1 MEKKER
7 DLATDS
13 GSNAPAADII
23 NPMTG
28 QHHLAKGVLNTRQ
41 VLFCCVTGAA
51 PISAMLFN
59 GPVGIL
65 GAGWAVPGAF
75 ILATIVLTIFSVGYI
90 EMARRVTAA
99 GGFYSFISHAFG
111 SVMGMG
117 TAILMT
123 FCYLV
128 FSAAVTGVTSYFFSA
143 NLMEWFGW
151 DIPVWIFLFGTI
163 ILMTAFMFFH
173 IEVTARI
180 LGIALVAELAVLLIF
195 SVAVLVQG
203 GGPDGLVF
211 ESLNP
216 LAVFDSGG
224 NMAIVA
230 GATGIALFA
239 AFWSWVGFEMAPN
252 YAEEAKEPKKVMAP
266 AMYVSVI
273 GLGVLYVFVM
283 WMFVAAAGK
292 QGSADLVNQQ
302 YAGEIA
308 SIFYPMSD
316 QYVGGW
322 LTTLFGIF
330 IITGSFACQMAFF
343 NTGCRY
349 LFSMG
354 REGVLPSALGKT
366 HPKHKSPHVAGV
378 VAGLFVTIWV
388 GAFFLYDPTTLGALL
403 KLGTWSP
410 LLGVAGILA
419 IQALVSVAIIYY
431 FLTKAKDGFHWF
443 KTLVAPIAAAITQ
456 AYAVYLRFKFRGDLS
471 GAADVPFIQYLW
483 VWPIV
488 IFAIGVVI
496 ALVLRATNPQKYA
509 GIGRYLHEDV
519 PAS

>member
-1 MEKKER
+1 M
-7 DLATDS
+7 ATDS
-13 GSNAPAADII
+13 GSNAPAADIV

-28 QHHLAKGVLNTRQ
+28 QHHLAKGALNTRQ

-111 SVMGMG
+111 SVLGMG

-128 FSAAVTGVTSYFFSA
+128 FSAAVTGVTSYFAVSTIS
-143 NLMEWFGW
+143 EWFGV
-151 DIPVWIFLFGTI
+151 DVPVWVFLFGTI
-163 ILMTAFMFFH
+163 GLMVAFTFFH
-173 IEVTARI
+173 IEVTARV
-180 LGIALVAELAVLLIF
+180 LGVALVCELVALLVFCGAVI
-195 SVAVLVQG
+195 VHG
-203 GGPDGLVF
+203 GGPDGFAVK
-211 ESLNP
+211 SLNP
-216 LAVFDSGG
+216 MEVFGDG
-224 NMAIVA
+224 NMAIAA

-252 YAEEAKEPKKVMAP
+252 YAEEATEPKKVMAP

-273 GLGVLYVFVM
+273 GLGILYVFVM
-283 WMFVAAAGK
+283 WMFVAGAGY

-302 YAGEIA
+302 FAGEIG
-308 SIFYPMSD
+308 SIFYP
-316 QYVGGW
+316 
-322 LTTLFGIF
+322 LTDEYFGKPLTWAFQLFIV
-330 IITGSFACQMAFF
+330 TGSFACQLAFF
-343 NTGCRY
+343 NTACRY

-366 HPKHKSPHVAGV
+366 HEKHHSTHIAGV
-378 VAGLFVTIWV
+378 VAGIFLVIWV
-388 GAFFLYDPTTLGALL
+388 GAFFLYDSTTLGALL

-419 IQALVSVAIIYY
+419 IQALVSVAIIVY

-443 KTLVAPIAAAITQ
+443 KTLIAPIVAAITQ
-456 AYAVYLRFKFRGDLS
+456 AYAVYLLFKFRGDLS
-471 GAADVPFIQYLW
+471 AAADVPFIQYLW

-488 IFAIGVVI
+488 VFAIGVII
-496 ALVLRATNPQKYA
+496 ALALRATNPQKYA

>member
-1 MEKKER
+1 MNV
-7 DLATDS
+7 AMDS
-13 GSNAPAADII
+13 GGTPPAADII

-28 QHHLAKGVLNTRQ
+28 QHQLAKGALNTRQ

-65 GAGWAVPGAF
+65 GAGWAVPAAF
-75 ILATIVLTIFSVGYI
+75 IIATIVLTIFSVGYI
-90 EMARRVTAA
+90 EMARNVSSA
-99 GGFYSFISHAFG
+99 GGFYSFVSHGLGNVA
-111 SVMGMG
+111 GMG

-128 FSAAVTGVTSYFFSA
+128 FSAAVVGVTSYFGVA
-143 NLMEWFGW
+143 NFMEWFGW
-151 DIPVWIFLFGTI
+151 DIPVWIFLFGTVI
-163 ILMTAFMFFH
+163 AMVLFNFFH

-180 LGIALVAELAVLLIF
+180 LGVALVAELVVLLVFSFAVLF
-195 SVAVLVQG
+195 QG
-203 GGPDGLVF
+203 GGPDGLVV

-216 LAVFDSGG
+216 LAVFDGDN
-224 NMAIVA
+224 NMAVAA

-273 GLGVLYVFVM
+273 GLGLLYVFVM
-283 WMFVAAAGK
+283 WMFVAASGKAG
-292 QGSADLVNQQ
+292 AAELVNQQ
-302 YAGEIA
+302 YAGEIG

-316 QYVGGW
+316 QFAGSW
-322 LTTLFGIF
+322 LTLGFEIF
-330 IITGSFACQMAFF
+330 ILTGSFACQLAFF

-354 REGVLPSALGKT
+354 REGVLPSMLGRT
-366 HPKHKSPHVAGV
+366 HAKYKSPHI
-378 VAGLFVTIWV
+378 AGLIAGIFVFLWV
-388 GAFFLYDPTTLGALL
+388 GAFFLYDSTYLGALL

-419 IQALVSVAIIYY
+419 IQALVSLAIIVY
-431 FLTKAKDGFHWF
+431 FAKQKKMHWF
-443 KTLVAPIAAAITQ
+443 KTGLAPVIAIITQ
-456 AYAVYLRFKFRGDLS
+456 LYAVKLLFDFRGDLS
-471 GAADVPFIQYLW
+471 GAAGVPFIQYLW
-483 VWPIV
+483 LWPIIV
-488 IFAIGVVI
+488 FGIGVLI
-496 ALVLRATNPQKYA
+496 ALVLRSTNPQKYA
-509 GIGRYLHEDV
+509 GIGRYLHEDI
-519 PAS
+519 AS